1 MQLSERPVRETVTSA
16 LGGRRCVT
24 HLFEHVQDELL
35 VDLADAHGERLAVHA
50 LTEVT
55 RAHQADDLPGVQTLL
70 LRVQLQPV
78 VLEALLHPAAPHR
91 LRQLTQEVLYGKL
104 IFNITKALYSLIN
117 CTSVFIFLLAT
128 KHINDAQ
135 PGEKVTSLIIIL
147 AFPSIKM
154 GLNLEKDPRYK

>member
-91 LRQLTQEVLYGKL
+91 LRQLTQEVLNLYVTRRV
-104 IFNITKALYSLIN
+104 IYTK
-117 CTSVFIFLLAT
+117 T
-128 KHINDAQ
+128 KHTPN
-135 PGEKVTSLIIIL
+135 TLL
-147 AFPSIKM
+147 LLF
-154 GLNLEKDPRYK
+154 